1 MVEDAYSDLFSTN
14 TVAKLS
20 QMPTLNDYYDTEKSA
35 NEIIVKAQELNKAHN
50 ISADFIKAD
59 DKKGAKV
66 WEAFSNITDIRS
78 TSSPEAMDK
87 SIAILE
93 KAFNKRLIDED
104 YFNIAKSTA
113 IKKISHDKYT
123 QEMMAKTG
131 LAATGNVNVALNS
144 IKLATQFTE
153 TDPSKINFTNFI
165 WEGLNVAEQDVI
177 SSKKAQGGGLDDNK
191 ISSFTEAINN
201 IYKKG
206 NIDLGKEQL
215 EKWMDANAGAV
226 FETAYD
232 EMGKYILSPQEY
244 KLKSREDGIKEIK
257 NKFLNHV
264 SESAQDG
271 KFMTVRASLEA
282 IGRNSNHDNNIADA
296 AAAAA
301 FDKFGEFTSF
311 KASTLGALDRGN
323 EASAKAVLKEHADKA
338 IAASQKAV
346 NQMNYEES
354 LANAAKETAKV
365 AVSET
370 ASNLKH
376 IPKVNMS
383 SGSGIGMAVLGTAAG
398 LLISGYASGNPLRD
412 KQASQVA
419 EEQSQ
424 PKQTMSVPQ
433 FMEQGGMVTGNS
445 QGGYVINL
453 QADTKKGRKYMQK
466 MMAQAAEASV
476 GGAVSV
482 NMNLRDVSQN
492 GITDRDI
499 ENFISRHL

>member
-14 TVAKLS
+14 AVAKLS

-35 NEIIVKAQELNKAHN
+35 NEIIAKAQELNKAHN

-59 DKKGAKV
+59 DKKGAKA
-66 WEAFSNITDIRS
+66 WDAFSNVTDIRS

-87 SIAILE
+87 SIAVLE
-93 KAFNKRLIDED
+93 KAFDKGLIDED

-165 WEGLNVAEQDVI
+165 WEGLDVAEQGVI
-177 SSKKAQGGGLDDNK
+177 SSKKVQGGGLDDNK

-215 EKWMDANAGAV
+215 GEWMDANAGAV

-301 FDKFGEFTSF
+301 FDKFGESTSF
-311 KASTLGALDRGN
+311 KASTLGALNLGN

-365 AVSET
+365 VVSET

-419 EEQSQ
+419 EEQGQ